1 MTGWIIFGCVI
12 AVFAL
17 LLSLSLVIRVEM
29 DDDGLR
35 ARMGIGP
42 FGIGHEVGQ
51 TGCCHSL
58 VGRESVGKLTGQ

>member
-12 AVFAL
+12 VVFAL

-35 ARMGIGP
+35 VRMGIGP

-51 TGCCHSL
+51 PSSGSSL
-58 VGRESVGKLTGQ
+58 VGRESVGELASQ